1 MPNPIGDRH
10 LLARILET
18 PHLAE
23 VVPRLQADVLH
34 RLIERCGLEDCGE
47 LVALATPDQLTGVF
61 DLDLWRCNR
70 PGFEEQFDADRFV
83 VWLEVLVESG
93 AAVAAQ
99 KVTEM
104 DAGLVT
110 AALAQHVRVF
120 DPASFSPSVTTDG
133 EDVPPRMLEDGA
145 AREIGG
151 YLIAPRRDDS
161 WDAIAAVML
170 ALDSEHGE
178 YFHRVMQGCRRLSNS
193 SPEADGLDD
202 LLNDHEQL
210 MFDLAVEREQRRERQ
225 GFVTPAQA
233 RAFLQM
239 SRQIDLKQHAEPSGH
254 PIATAYFRG
263 IDRLTVESESA
274 LAAVVDMLID
284 SGVLLPE
291 SPRALL
297 TGRVDQPS
305 RLTQIRK
312 HMQFVGDRHHDLHS
326 VRSQE
331 LAYLANALVA
341 GCSIQGRPFTAQEA
355 SEAVVAVCNLG
366 LENIGT
372 GAALPEDFLVA
383 YDLVRVFRIG
393 WTTLH
398 KEVCLYA
405 AECLISVLTSL
416 RCDDREIQTGL
427 DTLRTEME
435 RHWRMGAPWHAHEHL
450 DVMMTLDSP
459 SWAAMLGLT
468 SECPVMHAAIAA
480 SRDGRVRTI
489 DASAFEFISDNSQI
503 ASVHAFMDSLSE
515 RLSGD

>member
-1 MPNPIGDRH
+1 MPKPTGDRN

-61 DLDLWRCNR
+61 DLDLWRSDR
-70 PGFEEQFDADRFV
+70 PGLEEQFDADRFGI
-83 VWLEVLVESG
+83 WLEVLLESG

-99 KVTEM
+99 KVTEI

-120 DPASFSPSVTTDG
+120 DPASVSPSVTADG
-133 EDVPPRMLEDGA
+133 EEVRGLEDDA

-151 YLIAPRRDDS
+151 YLIVPRRDDS

-170 ALDSEHGE
+170 TLDSDHGE

-193 SPEADGLDD
+193 APEVDGLDD
-202 LLNDHEQL
+202 LLNDRAQV
-210 MFDLAVEREQRRERQ
+210 MFDLAIEREQRRERQ

-239 SRQIDLKQHAEPSGH
+239 SRQIDLTQHAEPSAH

-274 LAAVVDMLID
+274 LAAVVDVLTD

-297 TGRVDQPS
+297 TGSVDQPS

-312 HMQFVGDRHHDLHS
+312 HMQFVGDRHQNIHS

-366 LENIGT
+366 LENVGAGT
-372 GAALPEDFLVA
+372 VLPEDFLVA
-383 YDLVRVFRIG
+383 HDLVRVFQVG
-393 WTTLH
+393 WTILH

-416 RCDDREIQTGL
+416 RCDDRETQTGL
-427 DTLRTEME
+427 DTLRAEME

-450 DVMMTLDSP
+450 DVMVTLDSP
-459 SWAAMLGLT
+459 SWAALLGLT
-468 SECPVMHAAIAA
+468 SEHPVMHAAIAA
-480 SRDGRVRTI
+480 SRDGRKRTI